1 MNRLPTYIVR
11 FLLLILLQ
19 VFIFNKIQFSNL
31 INPYFYILFILLLPF
46 DMPRSAMLITAFFLG
61 LCIDLFSNTLG
72 MHAAACTWMA
82 FVRPTVL
89 KWISPREDYES
100 DTLPTIHYYGIR
112 WFVGYTLVMVFLH
125 HFVLFFIEMFRW
137 SDFFPTL
144 ARVLLSTVFT
154 SLLIVISQ
162 FFFFKK

>member
-46 DMPRSAMLITAFFLG
+46 DMPRSAMLITEFFLC

-72 MHAAACTWMA
+72 MHASACTWMA

-125 HFVLFFIEMFRW
+125 HFVLFFVEMFRW